1 MSQQRQLGPITLR
14 FAGDGWRIILPTSD
28 ELEPEMPPDLE
39 RTLTS
44 GFAQFFAKNNNARLL
59 IDLNGVPA
67 ISSHQLGLM
76 LAVQKSVRAQ
86 LGKVPVVGVS
96 ENVRRL
102 LDVTNTAQFFEIQ
115 TAPA

>member
-14 FAGDGWRIILPTSD
+14 FVGDKWRIILPTSD
-28 ELEPEMPPDLE
+28 ELEPDMPPDLE
-39 RTLTS
+39 QTLSS
-44 GFAQFFAKNNNARLL
+44 GFAQFFAKNSDARVL

-76 LAVQKSVRAQ
+76 LAVQKTVRAQ
-86 LGKVPVVGVS
+86 LGKVPIIGVS
-96 ENVRRL
+96 DNVKRL

-115 TAPA
+115 